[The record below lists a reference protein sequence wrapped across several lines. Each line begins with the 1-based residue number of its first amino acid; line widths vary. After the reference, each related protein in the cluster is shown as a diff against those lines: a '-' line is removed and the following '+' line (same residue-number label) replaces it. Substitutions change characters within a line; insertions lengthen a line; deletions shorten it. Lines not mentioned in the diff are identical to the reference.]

1 MMARVFFPLIPT
13 STWMSP
19 FDLAMALISCIDP
32 NSSSGSSSLSLSV
45 REWMAFFFFF
55 YYLPSEVHCIG
66 KNEAHVAYACPYLPL
81 FFPDGAYG
89 WKTDLSHPCHHC
101 VPFPSLAPLFL
112 FSWETKILN
121 LLVTRSHTSVLC
133 FQDLCIS
140 IVYWI
145 GGLPHGLGLWHDRFF

>member
-45 REWMAFFFFF
+45 REWMAFFFIF

-101 VPFPSLAPLFL
+101 VPFPSLAPPFPFFL
-112 FSWETKILN
+112 GNKNTEFARHSVSYFGLMLSGLVHFHR
-121 LLVTRSHTSVLC
+121 LLDRWTTS
-133 FQDLCIS
+133 
-140 IVYWI
+140 WI
-145 GGLPHGLGLWHDRFF
+145 GSLA

>member
-45 REWMAFFFFF
+45 REWMAFFLFL
-55 YYLPSEVHCIG
+55 LPSSEVHCIG

-101 VPFPSLAPLFL
+101 VPFLLSPP
-112 FSWETKILN
+112 FS
-121 LLVTRSHTSVLC
+121 
-133 FQDLCIS
+133 
-140 IVYWI
+140 
-145 GGLPHGLGLWHDRFF
+145 FFPGKQKY